1 MQNYFH
7 CSSSMLLTLLSMGAA
22 IALIPASALAMP
34 AEPKELAELFDAVP
48 IPSTLSAQD
57 DFASGAL
64 SIVHAPQKTSR
75 AFSREVEFDSLV
87 QGILPAS
94 DRNTIAAHVR
104 ETLISREPL
113 TKASGIP
120 ENFDASF
127 NPLWSPPQLLVNEL
141 AQVVPTNDWRGNAVI
156 PFNPTPRLSKSAI
169 ETPSSDYF
177 ELNANFSVFLAQ
189 LPAQL
194 TVNELAQAAPTDEVN
209 EDRLPSFIDPEP
221 PPNELTVE
229 EGAAPEYL
237 NPDPNP
243 LLFPTQPEEVDII
256 GAQPITLEQA
266 IELAY
271 RNNEDLQVALLQLDQ
286 SLSALRQAQAAL
298 FPTLNL
304 TSDVTAQ
311 ENTATST
318 GAASD
323 RDVDINLNGRLRLS
337 YDVFTSGA
345 RSGNIGAAER
355 QVRFNELQVEVIQEN
370 LRLDTSND
378 YYDLQNAVEQIRINQ
393 AFLEEAEQN
402 LRDTSLRE
410 EVGVG
415 TRFDVLRAEV
425 QVADA
430 RQDLVQAQSNKEIA
444 QRALAQRLNLPP
456 SLDISATPV
465 EVAEP
470 WPLSLEESIV
480 LAFQNRAELEQ
491 QLVLREL
498 NEQQRRVA
506 LAALGPTISLV
517 ADYNFTDTLNQSGE
531 IQDTYS
537 VGAQLTWNL
546 FEGGAA
552 AASAAQEERDIEIAE
567 TNFSDSR
574 NQIRFDVEQSYY
586 NLEANKVNIKTA
598 ELSVEQAGEA
608 LELANLRLDAGVGT
622 QLDVLTAQSELTD
635 AEVNLVNAILGYNR
649 SLAALQRAVS
659 NLSNPSSEQLY

>member
-1 MQNYFH
+1 
-7 CSSSMLLTLLSMGAA
+7 MLLTLLSMGAA

-57 DFASGAL
+57 NFASGAL

-141 AQVVPTNDWRGNAVI
+141 AQVVPTNDWRGNANAVI

-209 EDRLPSFIDPEP
+209 EDRLPPFIDPEP
-221 PPNELTVE
+221 PPSELTVE

-256 GAQPITLEQA
+256 GTQPITLEQA

-304 TSDVTAQ
+304 TSDLTAQ

-318 GAASD
+318 VAASD
-323 RDVDINLNGRLRLS
+323 RDVDIDFNGRLRLS

-345 RSGNIGAAER
+345 RSGNMGAAER

-465 EVAEP
+465 EVAEL

-506 LAALGPTISLV
+506 LAGLGPTISLV
-517 ADYNFTDTLNQSGE
+517 ADYNFADTLNQSGE

>member
-1 MQNYFH
+1 
-7 CSSSMLLTLLSMGAA
+7 MLLTLLSMGAA

-194 TVNELAQAAPTDEVN
+194 TVNELAQAAPTEEVN

>member
-1 MQNYFH
+1 
-7 CSSSMLLTLLSMGAA
+7 MLLTLLSMGAA

>member
-304 TSDVTAQ
+304 TSDLTAQ

-318 GAASD
+318 VAASD
-323 RDVDINLNGRLRLS
+323 RDVDIDFNGRLRLS

-444 QRALAQRLNLPP
+444 QRA
-456 SLDISATPV
+456 
-465 EVAEP
+465 
-470 WPLSLEESIV
+470 
-480 LAFQNRAELEQ
+480 
-491 QLVLREL
+491 
-498 NEQQRRVA
+498 
-506 LAALGPTISLV
+506 
-517 ADYNFTDTLNQSGE
+517 
-531 IQDTYS
+531 
-537 VGAQLTWNL
+537 
-546 FEGGAA
+546 
-552 AASAAQEERDIEIAE
+552 
-567 TNFSDSR
+567 
-574 NQIRFDVEQSYY
+574 
-586 NLEANKVNIKTA
+586 
-598 ELSVEQAGEA
+598 
-608 LELANLRLDAGVGT
+608 
-622 QLDVLTAQSELTD
+622 
-635 AEVNLVNAILGYNR
+635 
-649 SLAALQRAVS
+649 
-659 NLSNPSSEQLY
+659 